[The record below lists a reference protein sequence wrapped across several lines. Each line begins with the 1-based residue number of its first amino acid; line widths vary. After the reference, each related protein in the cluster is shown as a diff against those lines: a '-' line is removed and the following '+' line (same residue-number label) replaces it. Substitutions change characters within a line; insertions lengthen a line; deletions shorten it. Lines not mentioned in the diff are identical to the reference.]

1 MSRKQSFLTLTT
13 DAYVR
18 GGHPHPPGENFRSQ
32 PEEGHRLMRAFL
44 MINEP
49 HLREA
54 LVTLVEDLAR
64 SNSQLARNSKTN

>member
-18 GGHPHPPGENFRSQ
+18 GGQPHPPGENFRSQ

-44 MINEP
+44 MIKEP

-64 SNSQLARNSKTN
+64 SNSRLARNSKTH